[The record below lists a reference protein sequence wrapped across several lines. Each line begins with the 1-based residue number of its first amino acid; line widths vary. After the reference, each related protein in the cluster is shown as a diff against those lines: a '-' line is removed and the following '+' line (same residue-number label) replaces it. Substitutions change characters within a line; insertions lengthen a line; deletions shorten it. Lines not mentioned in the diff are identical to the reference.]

1 MEGVPRVR
9 RDEPTSHGLLD
20 PSFSDTAPLHEKAQ
34 TSFFRFYEEVLYLP
48 GRLRRLVLLALA
60 ALTVSLGLVGNAS
73 AQLTP
78 PWCGTPV
85 PDAAENLPDG
95 TDPTD
100 PVGSF
105 PHIPYYAI
113 GCTLDGIEA
122 SQLGDRMTVE
132 QIGVSALGR
141 PLYGVVFNAMD
152 TPQQI
157 QDYNRW
163 VKYRGIALEDP
174 ARAQE
179 LLAEWGDDIK
189 VPVYVQ
195 GAIHG
200 NEYEGVESNM
210 QLIKELATT
219 PYGAN
224 PKFDNI
230 LNHVILVFNVIQ
242 NPDGRVAGTRANGN
256 GFDLNR
262 DFLTQSQSEVQA
274 SVAQMQK
281 WLPVEVLD
289 LHGYVTPTL
298 IEATTKP
305 HNPSIDYDLWL
316 KWNQDRIDFNQAAMA
331 AVGLNVTRPVND
343 WCADGSDPAPLG
355 PGGTCPGGGAPG
367 PAVAESWD
375 DWGPFYT
382 PMYAQH
388 VGLDGSTVEMCNSTG
403 VNCGMPGSTT
413 HTRGRLGAYQAQ
425 YVVTT
430 SSLEYVA
437 DNRNGMLTDEAERYR
452 RGVEDEPRPACC
464 PAPFDVDNN
473 WMKDFPK
480 AYVVP
485 VGAGQRSDAEAKRL
499 VDWLL
504 RNGIEVDTLRNN
516 ASFNG
521 QSFAKGSY
529 VVWMDQAH
537 RGLADTALNI
547 GLDVSARISILYAPP
562 AAWSHGY
569 LWGADIAEIPDGASF
584 SPVTNRINKT
594 QTPDG
599 GVEPGRAEAYAL
611 ELDSATAIRTLNALI
626 DGGLTAEMALTA
638 FPAKTGG
645 TLPAGTV
652 LFASDHATRVAIA
665 AAGRDN
671 GLLFRRIVTEDFP
684 SSTDPIDRVPR
695 ILALTGA
702 VNQDVWSLENLEFPV
717 DFMTTATLNSALTD
731 PLVNYDVIWNTGNW
745 PAATQPTARA
755 RLTAFFAAGGGY
767 LGSGTGGA
775 SFLTTGAQVTGL
787 TVGTNGG
794 AGRSGI
800 VRWLNEGSASPIAGA
815 YPSEDTA
822 IVDPPSWFT
831 AVPATYSVDARLPL
845 TNFFLAGMWQN
856 PGATTA
862 PGSPF
867 VAHGM
872 NTAGTARLVNFAM
885 NPLYRA
891 DPEREW
897 PMVGAGAYWADQ

>member
-1 MEGVPRVR
+1 M
-9 RDEPTSHGLLD
+9 
-20 PSFSDTAPLHEKAQ
+20 
-34 TSFFRFYEEVLYLP
+34 
-48 GRLRRLVLLALA
+48 LALA

-113 GCTLDGIEA
+113 GCTLDSIEA

-174 ARAQE
+174 ARAQA
-179 LLAEWGDDIK
+179 LLEEWGDDIK

-224 PKFDNI
+224 PEFDDI

-262 DFLTQSQSEVQA
+262 DFLTQSQSETRA
-274 SVAQMQK
+274 SVAQMQE

-305 HNPSIDYDLWL
+305 HNPSIEYDLWL
-316 KWNQDRIDFNQAAMA
+316 KWNQDRIDANEAAMH
-331 AVGLNVTRPVND
+331 AVGLNVTRPINH
-343 WCADGSDPAPLG
+343 WCADGDDPAPAG
-355 PGGTCPGGGAPG
+355 EGGVCDDGTLPG

-403 VNCGMPGSTT
+403 TACGLPGSTT

-430 SSLEYVA
+430 STLDYVV
-437 DNRNGMLTDEAERYR
+437 DNRNEMLYDEAERYR

-464 PAPFDVDNN
+464 PPPFDVDNN

-480 AYVVP
+480 AYVIP
-485 VGAGQRSDAEAKRL
+485 VGTGQRSDAEAKRL
-499 VDWLL
+499 ADWLL
-504 RNGIEVDTLRNN
+504 FNGIEVDTLRNN

-521 QSFAKGSY
+521 QSFDKGSY

-537 RGLADTALNI
+537 RGLADTALHVGVDI
-547 GLDVSARISILYAPP
+547 SDRISILYAPP

-569 LWGADIAEIPDGASF
+569 LWGADIAEIPDGAGF

-594 QTPDG
+594 GTPDG
-599 GVEPGRAEAYAL
+599 GVEPGRAEA
-611 ELDSATAIRTLNALI
+611 
-626 DGGLTAEMALTA
+626 
-638 FPAKTGG
+638 
-645 TLPAGTV
+645 
-652 LFASDHATRVAIA
+652 TRS
-665 AAGRDN
+665 
-671 GLLFRRIVTEDFP
+671 
-684 SSTDPIDRVPR
+684 SSTRPPR
-695 ILALTGA
+695 CGC
-702 VNQDVWSLENLEFPV
+702 
-717 DFMTTATLNSALTD
+717 
-731 PLVNYDVIWNTGNW
+731 
-745 PAATQPTARA
+745 
-755 RLTAFFAAGGGY
+755 
-767 LGSGTGGA
+767 
-775 SFLTTGAQVTGL
+775 
-787 TVGTNGG
+787 
-794 AGRSGI
+794 
-800 VRWLNEGSASPIAGA
+800 
-815 YPSEDTA
+815 
-822 IVDPPSWFT
+822 
-831 AVPATYSVDARLPL
+831 
-845 TNFFLAGMWQN
+845 
-856 PGATTA
+856 
-862 PGSPF
+862 
-867 VAHGM
+867 
-872 NTAGTARLVNFAM
+872 
-885 NPLYRA
+885 
-891 DPEREW
+891 
-897 PMVGAGAYWADQ
+897 